1 MTLLRSIAWAA
12 AATLA
17 SASVAHAGQLT
28 IVEVAAPPINC
39 VFHLN
44 CIIPV
49 TDSTAPVPLPFTA
62 GSPFLQSRTFG
73 GTLGTPAAGMFGYEY
88 RLDLSS
94 AAGALDCL
102 LGLVVDFGPVATLPY
117 ATGKTGHVYV
127 IKQGGLGTVGIKSA
141 EQDGSVITF
150 EFDKPMCVGTN
161 AGMGQSTFFFGAAST
176 KQPHEITAGIYGFG
190 SPPFISLK
198 ARAPNH

>member
-1 MTLLRSIAWAA
+1 MTLLRSIAWAT
-12 AATLA
+12 ATLA
-17 SASVAHAGQLT
+17 SASIAHAGPLT
-28 IVEVAAPPINC
+28 IVDVAAPPVNC

-49 TDSTAPVPLPFTA
+49 TDSTAPIPLPFTA
-62 GSPFLQSRTFG
+62 GSPFLQSRTFTG
-73 GTLGTPAAGMFGYEY
+73 MPGTPAAGTFGYEY

-102 LGLVVDFGPVATLPY
+102 LGLVVNFGPVASLPY
-117 ATGKTGHVYV
+117 TSGSIAHVYV

-150 EFDKPMCVGTN
+150 TFEKPMCVG
-161 AGMGQSTFFFGAAST
+161 AAPGMGQSTFFFGSAST
-176 KQPHEITAGIYGFG
+176 KQPHEIDAGMFGYGN
-190 SPPFISLK
+190 PPFISLK